1 MRLIS
6 TALFTTL
13 VCAWILPAQ
22 DPIADLVQS
31 AQRHEANREHA
42 KAIADYDRILK
53 LRPKWAEAYNHRGT
67 EHFKMAH
74 IEQSLADFD
83 RAIELEPAQ
92 APYHWQRGIS
102 LYYAGRYDDGRRQ
115 FELHQTVNGNDVEN
129 AAWRYLCMARAGS
142 AASARASLLPIEHD
156 SRVPMMQIYALYR
169 VKAGVDDVLA
179 AAAGVRDR
187 LFYAHLYIGLYYEA
201 AGNAKAARDHI
212 SRAVEQ
218 RIDHYMGDVARVHL
232 QVNTS
237 PR

>member
-1 MRLIS
+1 MRLIFA
-6 TALFTTL
+6 ALLTTL
-13 VCAWILPAQ
+13 VCGWVLPAQ

-31 AQRHEANREHA
+31 AQRHEAKRQHA
-42 KAIADYDRILK
+42 QAIADYDRILK

-169 VKAGVDDVLA
+169 GKAGVDDVLA

-187 LFYAHLYIGLYYEA
+187 LFYANLYIGLYYEA

-218 RIDHYMGDVARVHL
+218 KIDHYMGDVARVHL